1 MIDPAIDEKAT
12 QLARFASDTKIHA
25 LAMIVRTPREYE
37 QVSAFLSQIK
47 GKQKEIDGHRAY
59 LKEPFL
65 LGCRRVDEF
74 FRAPLQFLKEAETEA
89 KKKLL
94 GYESEQKQIAA
105 EEQRKLEEKARKER
119 EALEAKARTAREK
132 ADREAAE
139 LRHKAEE
146 ARADNDI
153 AASVLLASQANKIE
167 EKSEA
172 KAVAAEFKAAQIVA
186 PKVEAYIP
194 PVVGQYTK
202 TVWKTR
208 ILDVM
213 LIPRGYLIPNE
224 ILISKFVQATK
235 GAIPIPGIEIY
246 SEETLAARST
256 TTAA

>member
-167 EKSEA
+167 EKSEKSRCRRIQGRPDRGTQSRSLHPTSGRSIHENSLENA
-172 KAVAAEFKAAQIVA
+172 NFGRY
-186 PKVEAYIP
+186 AYSA
-194 PVVGQYTK
+194 
-202 TVWKTR
+202 
-208 ILDVM
+208 
-213 LIPRGYLIPNE
+213 
-224 ILISKFVQATK
+224 LISD
-235 GAIPIPGIEIY
+235 
-246 SEETLAARST
+246 SE
-256 TTAA
+256 